1 MNRLETPETSD
12 TDNRK
17 GLAALA
23 KSGRLRA
30 AINIGNAALA
40 QRDDHSGVIMGV
52 SPSLAAELSRRID
65 CDLDLVVYP
74 SAGKVFDAAGND
86 EWDIAF
92 LARDP
97 GRTDRL
103 AFSIPYVA
111 IEGTYIVRKDS
122 GFRGAA
128 DIDRPG
134 QRVCVTLNAAYD
146 HILAR
151 QLKYAE
157 IVRSATPADTLALF
171 LEGGHD
177 AAAGVRQPL
186 ENYAELH
193 PELEV
198 LGDHFAQIEQ
208 CIAVPL
214 ASSNAISE
222 LDRFLTTAIA
232 SGFVRDAL
240 DKSGQQQ
247 VAVAGVTI

>member
-12 TDNRK
+12 ADDGK

-40 QRDDHSGVIMGV
+40 QRDDHSGVITGV

-74 SAGKVFDAAGND
+74 SAGKVFDASGND

-103 AFSIPYVA
+103 AFTGPYVA
-111 IEGTYIVRKDS
+111 IEGTYIVRKGT
-122 GFRGAA
+122 GFRSGA
-128 DIDRPG
+128 DLDRPG

-146 HILAR
+146 HILTR
-151 QLKYAE
+151 QLTYAE

-186 ENYAELH
+186 ENYAQLH

-198 LGDHFAQIEQ
+198 LGDHFALIEQ

-247 VAVAGVTI
+247 VAVARVTI